1 MNNLVGEIVSPADC
15 PFAGQSPKADAADI
29 AKTRPANPESR
40 PMWSYRKRL
49 DRDLVR
55 WRQAGWVTPEG
66 EAAIRQDVER
76 GVHTL
81 GLANALAI
89 LSAVLIGFAVMS
101 FVAANWQAMPRLLRV
116 GMLLASLWAAY
127 GLAGVLARRG
137 MEGFAHAAVLLG
149 VGIFGGSIMLIS
161 QMYHMHGNPADAVL
175 LWAGGALAAGV
186 ALRSNPA
193 LAFAM
198 VLVVY
203 WGISEAL
210 RLDRVFWPFLLP
222 WALVSAAFYWQR
234 WRPGLHLSGLA
245 LTGFIVSLGYRLGD
259 GHAHG
264 LVVAAGLGVM
274 AAALFGER
282 LRPELPALWS
292 GSFNYGLIIALAGLL
307 ALQFVEGPA
316 LDVFTL
322 LAVLAL
328 ALLLGAIFWGL
339 KSGNRGAL
347 WLGYVGFSIEI
358 LAIYG
363 KTIGTLL
370 NTSLFFL
377 VAGLIVSALAA
388 VAYRLHARGEP
399 QAAAP

>member
-1 MNNLVGEIVSPADC
+1 
-15 PFAGQSPKADAADI
+15 
-29 AKTRPANPESR
+29 
-40 PMWSYRKRL
+40 MWSYRKRL
-49 DRDLVR
+49 DHDLVR
-55 WRQAGWVTPEG
+55 WRDAGWITPEG
-66 EAAIRQDVER
+66 ESAIRRDLEKSVR
-76 GVHTL
+76 TL

-101 FVAANWQAMPRLLRV
+101 FVAANWQDMPRILRI
-116 GMLLASLWAAY
+116 GMLIAALWASY
-127 GLAGVLARRG
+127 GLAAMLARRG
-137 MEGFAHAAVLLG
+137 MTGFAHAAILLG

-161 QMYHMHGNPADAVL
+161 QMYHMDGNPADAVL
-175 LWAGGALAAGV
+175 LWAGGALLAGV
-186 ALRSNPA
+186 ALRSNPS

-203 WGISEAL
+203 WGITEAL
-210 RLDRVFWPFLLP
+210 RLDRVFWPFLIP

-245 LTGFIVSLGYRLGD
+245 LTGFIVSLGYRLND

-274 AAALFGER
+274 AAAIAGER
-282 LRPELPALWS
+282 LKPELPALWS
-292 GSFNYGLIIALAGLL
+292 GTLNYGLVIALAGLW
-307 ALQFVEGPA
+307 ALQFIEDPT
-316 LDVFTL
+316 LDVFIL

-328 ALLLGAIFWGL
+328 ALLIAAIFWGL

-377 VAGLIVSALAA
+377 VAGLIVSGLAA
-388 VAYRLHARGEP
+388 VAYRLHQQGEP
-399 QAAAP
+399 KAAAS